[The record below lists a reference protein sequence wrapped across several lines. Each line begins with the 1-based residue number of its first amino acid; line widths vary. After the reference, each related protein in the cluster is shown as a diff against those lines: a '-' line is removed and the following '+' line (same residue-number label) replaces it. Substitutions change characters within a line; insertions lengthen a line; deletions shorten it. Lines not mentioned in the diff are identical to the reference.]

1 MTANVSAGKSAFPSR
16 GTLAG
21 GDIWEQVD
29 QLEEMTMRAEAEAA
43 EQKLEAAVLR
53 ARRRLAGERRR
64 GAQRRRS
71 RR

>member
-1 MTANVSAGKSAFPSR
+1 MTANVRGGGVPFPRRGDQAGCEP
-16 GTLAG
+16 
-21 GDIWEQVD
+21 WEQAD

-53 ARRRLAGERRR
+53 ARRRLAGEQRR
-64 GAQRRRS
+64 AESRRRS